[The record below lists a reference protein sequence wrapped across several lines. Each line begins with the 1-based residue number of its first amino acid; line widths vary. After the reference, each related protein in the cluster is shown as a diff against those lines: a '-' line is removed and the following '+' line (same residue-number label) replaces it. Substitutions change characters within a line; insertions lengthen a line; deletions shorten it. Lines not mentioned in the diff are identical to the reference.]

1 MGSGG
6 GSKPPP
12 PSLTLAQHR
21 TTSHGTARQI
31 GMLSSSQTSRGS
43 CTDPRYKARAT
54 SAKNHAQAHAARSRY
69 PLAHP
74 RPHPAFRKPSPPAS
88 ARPDHHRSRSERL
101 RAAQRRCRSTW
112 SRRRLPP
119 RKLRRRGEAY
129 RLVVPISPSKFGTA
143 ARFSP
148 RRRLSSKLRPR
159 GVVLDELGSGGPS
172 NEAGLHHREHSS

>member
-1 MGSGG
+1 
-6 GSKPPP
+6 
-12 PSLTLAQHR
+12 
-21 TTSHGTARQI
+21 
-31 GMLSSSQTSRGS
+31 MLKLML
-43 CTDPRYKARAT
+43 PARAT
-54 SAKNHAQAHAARSRY
+54 RWPIPDRTLPSGNLVTFPARLSPPGPSQVQVRTPSSCSKKMPINLESAKA
-69 PLAHP
+69 
-74 RPHPAFRKPSPPAS
+74 
-88 ARPDHHRSRSERL
+88 
-101 RAAQRRCRSTW
+101 
-112 SRRRLPP
+112 P